1 MVTALRDDHKI
12 KDAEVGIMREDRIRE
27 SAKKGDGR
35 SVGDRAPINKNWRPA
50 RVVRDPSN
58 CPMRTYQS
66 D

>member
-1 MVTALRDDHKI
+1 
-12 KDAEVGIMREDRIRE
+12 MREDRIRE